1 MRRGCLGGKNQWQ
14 DRQGDRGQTS
24 LVFVLQ
30 AHMGPIP
37 LIVRATILAGRN
49 SPRYSQ
55 AYPKRSAQISFAALF
70 QEEFFACVTL

>member
-1 MRRGCLGGKNQWQ
+1 
-14 DRQGDRGQTS
+14 
-24 LVFVLQ
+24 
-30 AHMGPIP
+30 MGPIP

-55 AYPKRSAQISFAALF
+55 AYPKRSAQISIAALF